1 MGVSEKIDPGAAW
14 RKILSPPGRWTE
26 FARDGQ
32 VSWSPGPPPPL
43 WKCGNRAS
51 LVLARFP
58 SAGGSVEKAGGKF
71 RSAAGC
77 RSDFSTL
84 STARHFHS
92 DTLTVPPSPGRS
104 GAPPEKA
111 EVLVAGTKDSRES
124 FSQEVKS

>member
-1 MGVSEKIDPGAAW
+1 MGVSEKIDPGASW
-14 RKILSPPGRWTE
+14 RKILNPSGTWTE
-26 FARDGQ
+26 FARDSQ
-32 VSWSPGPPPPL
+32 VSCSPGPPPSR

-51 LVLARFP
+51 LVWARFP
-58 SAGGSVEKAGGKF
+58 SAGESVEKSGGKL

-84 STARHFHS
+84 STARHFHR
-92 DTLTVPPSPGRS
+92 DTLTVPPRPGRS
-104 GAPPEKA
+104 GAPETA